1 MPEGSALLCSLGPRR
16 VKPFHQ
22 IRYARH
28 DTTRLRQ
35 DDVIRS
41 ACNAASLIRFACNA
55 ASLPLCSTH
64 AGALPSPSVHC
75 YASAPPPP
83 FVPPR
88 RPAAFGSDTRRCTLL
103 LLQAAMDRCL
113 PASAPHLLQCHAA
126 ALLLLAAPCSAPVA
140 LQRSSLVAFLFPHD
154 SCTMPPIA
162 CNAITP
168 RNTRRSATH
177 V

>member
-1 MPEGSALLCSLGPRR
+1 MPEGSVLQCSLGPRR

-22 IRYARH
+22 TRYARH

-55 ASLPLCSTH
+55 ISLPLCSPH

-113 PASAPHLLQCHAA
+113 PASAPHLLQCHTA
-126 ALLLLAAPCSAPVA
+126 ALLLLASVF
-140 LQRSSLVAFLFPHD
+140 RSRRPATLFFGRFPFPHD
-154 SCTMPPIA
+154 SRTMPPIA